1 MIRLRFSQDLFG
13 SVLRI
18 DCGVGSWDPLGGSQ
32 QRSRRKGMARAWAS
46 PGEVATSDQLWVYWK
61 DEATEPFDGLR
72 GEAREE
78 EWIRAR
84 VLAGVTG
91 AE

>member
-1 MIRLRFSQDLFG
+1 
-13 SVLRI
+13 
-18 DCGVGSWDPLGGSQ
+18 
-32 QRSRRKGMARAWAS
+32 MARAWVS

-72 GEAREE
+72 GEAREK

-91 AE
+91 AA

>member
-18 DCGVGSWDPLGGSQ
+18 DCGVGSWDLLGGSQ
-32 QRSRRKGMARAWAS
+32 QRSRRKGWLG
-46 PGEVATSDQLWVYWK
+46 PGQVQGRWRPVISFGYNWK

-72 GEAREE
+72 GEAREK